1 MLTMALREIAV
12 VLDDQLI
19 KKIDA
24 LAKEL
29 GVDRSEIM
37 RRGVGAILDADAL
50 RKADRKLQDS
60 YLSITQDEAII
71 EAAARFARENSPL
84 W

>member
-37 RRGVGAILDADAL
+37 RRGVGAILDADA
-50 RKADRKLQDS
+50 
-60 YLSITQDEAII
+60 
-71 EAAARFARENSPL
+71 
-84 W
+84 